1 MNKDKNQII
10 ENINDISRRM
20 GIAQKA
26 GNPYVYIYL
35 FKERASIVEGLEAE
49 GYKFVWD
56 DEHEFVVDILG
67 GSYEEE
73 A

>member
-10 ENINDISRRM
+10 ENINDIFRRM

-35 FKERASIVEGLEAE
+35 QKERASIVEGLET
-49 GYKFVWD
+49 GCYKLVWD
-56 DEHEFVVDILG
+56 DEHEFVVDILK
-67 GSYEEE
+67 GSNEEE
-73 A
+73 N

>member
-1 MNKDKNQII
+1 MSAPLYDYK
-10 ENINDISRRM
+10 
-20 GIAQKA
+20 GYA
-26 GNPYVYIYL
+26 L

-67 GSYEEE
+67 GSNEEE
-73 A
+73 T

>member
-10 ENINDISRRM
+10 ENINDISRRI
-20 GIAQKA
+20 GITQKA
-26 GNPYVYIYL
+26 GNPFVGIRLY
-35 FKERASIVEGLEAE
+35 KEMASIVEGLEAE

-67 GSYEEE
+67 GLYEED
-73 A
+73 